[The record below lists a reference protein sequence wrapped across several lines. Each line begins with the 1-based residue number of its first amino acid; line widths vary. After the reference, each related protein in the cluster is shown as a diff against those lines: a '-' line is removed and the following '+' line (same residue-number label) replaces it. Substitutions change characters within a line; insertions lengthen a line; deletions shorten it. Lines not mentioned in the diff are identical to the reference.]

1 MEDKIISRIQKLY
14 NQSISSSKIGNL
26 EEAETFMLGVQRLLS
41 EYNLEM
47 SVIGNGIQ
55 KSVITES
62 KVDYKGLVSYGE
74 WEVDLMINI
83 CKYNWCKAIFNS
95 YEKTITVIGRGDNIG
110 VCNYLYNFIRINL
123 VTLSKISYYK
133 EIETLRNKIGRNVS
147 EEFLHKNK
155 LLPYRRYYIRD
166 YLAGAV
172 IGIGVKLKLQQEA
185 NSNKGLMGLMLCNK
199 EEIVDYM
206 NINYSNLETVDF
218 KKIKRGKGY
227 KEGYDGGL
235 NLKIGE
241 AIEADKV
248 IGYL

>member
-1 MEDKIISRIQKLY
+1 M
-14 NQSISSSKIGNL
+14 
-26 EEAETFMLGVQRLLS
+26 
-41 EYNLEM
+41 
-47 SVIGNGIQ
+47 
-55 KSVITES
+55 
-62 KVDYKGLVSYGE
+62 
-74 WEVDLMINI
+74 
-83 CKYNWCKAIFNS
+83 
-95 YEKTITVIGRGDNIG
+95 
-110 VCNYLYNFIRINL
+110 
-123 VTLSKISYYK
+123 
-133 EIETLRNKIGRNVS
+133 
-147 EEFLHKNK
+147 
-155 LLPYRRYYIRD
+155 LPYRRYYIRD